1 MQYELTGGGI
11 VLTADTATFEL
22 IRTAAMQ
29 YYLNFPIEFGQIN
42 QDVTTDRTKT
52 NIVQITFKVSSDSSR
67 DYTINKYTSSSRF
80 LINGKNTQIFV
91 DRDLK
96 NIHKIIESAT
106 QTNTEAHLKN
116 LSVKMTEQLTKLLQA
131 RLVDNSTRP
140 QETDELSNPPISSS
154 SSINCIKCKKKYKTK
169 STYCTEGRHW
179 VHYNCEKLS
188 NKEIEN
194 VEQGQNS
201 EYTCTICRNNKA
213 KTSMIA
219 IELPKK

>member
-1 MQYELTGGGI
+1 MTLVDIIPSIYIQLQYH
-11 VLTADTATFEL
+11 
-22 IRTAAMQ
+22 Q
-29 YYLNFPIEFGQIN
+29 YIYNFN
-42 QDVTTDRTKT
+42 
-52 NIVQITFKVSSDSSR
+52 
-67 DYTINKYTSSSRF
+67 TINIYTTSSRF

-106 QTNTEAHLKN
+106 QNNTEAHLKN
-116 LSVKMTEQLTKLLQA
+116 LSVKMAEQLTKLLQA
-131 RLVDNSTRP
+131 RLVDNSTRS
-140 QETDELSNPPISSS
+140 QETNELSNPPISSS

-201 EYTCTICRNNKA
+201 EYTCNICRNNKA

-219 IELPKK
+219 IELPIKRNFFKHRHTWGRRIKK

>member
-1 MQYELTGGGI
+1 
-11 VLTADTATFEL
+11 
-22 IRTAAMQ
+22 
-29 YYLNFPIEFGQIN
+29 
-42 QDVTTDRTKT
+42 
-52 NIVQITFKVSSDSSR
+52 
-67 DYTINKYTSSSRF
+67 

-106 QTNTEAHLKN
+106 QNNTEAHLKN
-116 LSVKMTEQLTKLLQA
+116 LSVKMAEQLTKPLQA
-131 RLVDNSTRP
+131 RLVDNSTMP
-140 QETDELSNPPISSS
+140 QETDELSNPSISSS

-169 STYCTEGRHW
+169 STYSVSYCTEGRHW

-194 VEQGQNS
+194 KGQNS
-201 EYTCTICRNNKA
+201 EYTCKICRNNKA

-219 IELPKK
+219 IELPNKKYFFKHRHTWGRRIKK